1 MTRVVLIP
9 HDGTGGHCGKSYDSM
24 DNLWAAVT
32 IERRQQ
38 ADRRTHP
45 TSLWGTL
52 RSHGRRQGFRRLGEG
67 CNAYVDCPSRG
78 VTWLL
83 FVVIISSVL
92 DALFTLVF
100 LDHGGEEANPVM
112 ALVLSHGHTPF
123 VGLKMA
129 LSGLGAWFLAAH
141 QNFPLAFKA
150 LRGLAF
156 GYLMLLLIHAT
167 ILLS

>member
-1 MTRVVLIP
+1 MHNP
-9 HDGTGGHCGKSYDSM
+9 
-24 DNLWAAVT
+24 WAAVSF
-32 IERRQQ
+32 ERRQEV
-38 ADRRTHP
+38 DRRAHP
-45 TSLWGTL
+45 TSFGGTL
-52 RSHGRRQGFRRLGEG
+52 RFHGRRKGFRRAGEG
-67 CNAYVDCPSRG
+67 CNTYVDCPSRG

-83 FVVIISSVL
+83 VAVIISSVL

-100 LDHGGEEANPVM
+100 LRGGGDEANPVM

-129 LSGLGAWFLAAH
+129 LTGLGAWFLAAH

-150 LRGLAF
+150 LRVLAF
-156 GYLMLLLIHAT
+156 GYLGLLLIHAT

>member
-1 MTRVVLIP
+1 
-9 HDGTGGHCGKSYDSM
+9 M
-24 DNLWAAVT
+24 DNAWAAVT

-38 ADRRTHP
+38 ADRRAHP
-45 TSLWGTL
+45 TFFWGAL
-52 RSHGRRQGFRRLGEG
+52 RFHGRRKGFRRAGEG
-67 CNAYVDCPSRG
+67 GNAYVDCPSRG
-78 VTWLL
+78 VAWLL
-83 FVVIISSVL
+83 FAVIISSVL

-100 LDHGGEEANPVM
+100 LGGGGDEANPVM

-129 LSGLGAWFLAAH
+129 LTGLGAWFLAAH

-150 LRGLAF
+150 LRVLAF
-156 GYLMLLLIHAT
+156 GYLGLLLIHAT

>member
-1 MTRVVLIP
+1 
-9 HDGTGGHCGKSYDSM
+9 
-24 DNLWAAVT
+24 
-32 IERRQQ
+32 
-38 ADRRTHP
+38 
-45 TSLWGTL
+45 
-52 RSHGRRQGFRRLGEG
+52 
-67 CNAYVDCPSRG
+67 